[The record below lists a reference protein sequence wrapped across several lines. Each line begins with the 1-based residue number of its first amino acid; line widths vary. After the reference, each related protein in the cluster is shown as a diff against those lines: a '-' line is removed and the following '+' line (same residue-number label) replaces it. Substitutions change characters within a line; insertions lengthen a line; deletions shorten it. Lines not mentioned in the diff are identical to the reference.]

1 MSMYSWH
8 ERIKGISQMDLRGH
22 STNKEVYFED
32 CFRTLAKENKEGH
45 VDLKDLASEL
55 LENQKMFYSDDMV
68 LRYIEARK
76 VKGWLYEPKVG
87 VLKRQ

>member
-1 MSMYSWH
+1 MNV
-8 ERIKGISQMDLRGH
+8 EKGISQQDLRGH

-32 CFRTLAKENKEGH
+32 CFRTLAKLNDDGH
-45 VDLKDLASEL
+45 VFIHDLADEL
-55 LENQKMFYSDDMV
+55 LQNQKMFYTDDMV

-76 VKGWLYEPKVG
+76 KNGWLYEPKVG

>member
-1 MSMYSWH
+1 MVASVQ
-8 ERIKGISQMDLRGH
+8 RLRGH

-32 CFRTLAKENKEGH
+32 CLRTLAKENKEGH

-87 VLKRQ
+87 VLRRQ